1 MDGGY
6 IFPEVPK
13 GGLCFPIPKS
23 INQEDFM
30 NDRIQRLAAIARKDD
45 LNPEPVSIELDEF
58 DEKLAEPLMIAKRLC
73 DYICAQ
79 KIKLYDEN
87 ELVGMMRMTG
97 CPVPADIFTRTG
109 HAKIGEALAR
119 YYRKPLENLCTMEW
133 QHSNA
138 DFGKLIRL
146 GLNGYMREINAARQN
161 FLGKTCNL
169 AFLAALEMVIGGIGR
184 RTAQLRDFCIQKA
197 EATADEA
204 RKATLLRMARN
215 CSRVPMNPAQSFEE
229 AIQCIFLCFAFLP
242 DSIGRPDQYL
252 YPLYKQGIADGTLT
266 RDHAKE
272 LIQELFIRLHGH
284 TTHSPWADDKGAE
297 SHFAIG
303 GYTREHEDGF
313 NELSELILEAM
324 MELPLERPQLSLRWT
339 KKTPREVLRK
349 VLDYERRDRY
359 KRIAFVNDEPRIAS
373 LMKINKQPFEVAC
386 DYIMVG
392 CNEPAYQGGISLGGN
407 TCNIVRSLVNT
418 LERRRTEILKCGT
431 FDEFYKLYEEEL
443 FGDLELM
450 LEYSNR
456 FNSLRSR
463 DCNVLSSLFL
473 HGCIERAQSATRGGA
488 KLARGGGV
496 NMMGG
501 TNVIDSLSVIRQFV
515 FEEKRVSMDRLL
527 EALKEDWKGAEDLRH
542 EILRDGR
549 FFGNHDEF
557 SDSIARRFYES
568 IYKFAEGRTDM
579 FGTPLTYGNL
589 TGYNTHFA
597 MFGEHTGATPDGRV
611 AGSPLSFGSGQAFGK
626 DHDGATS
633 HLLSVAQMD
642 PTGIMCGNTIMN
654 LTVDESTV
662 RDDESFGKL
671 VTLVET
677 YFKAGGLHLQLN
689 HVSREELI
697 AAKAKPEDYKS
708 LRVRVSGFSAT
719 FVTLDGKMQ
728 DNVIDRTTEA
738 M

>member
-1 MDGGY
+1 
-6 IFPEVPK
+6 
-13 GGLCFPIPKS
+13 
-23 INQEDFM
+23 M
-30 NDRIQRLAAIARKDD
+30 NSRIERFAALAKKED
-45 LNPEPVSIELDEF
+45 LNPEPVCIELDEF
-58 DEKLAEPLMIAKRLC
+58 DDKLAEPLAVAKRLC
-73 DYICAQ
+73 DFICAQ
-79 KIKLYDEN
+79 RIKLYEEN
-87 ELVGMMRMTG
+87 ELIGMMRMNG

-109 HAKIGEALAR
+109 HVKCQEALRR
-119 YYRKPLENLCTMEW
+119 YYNHPQENLCTMEW

-146 GLNGYMREINAARQN
+146 GLNGYLREINAARRN
-161 FLGKTCNL
+161 FLGKPYNL
-169 AFLAALEMVIGGIGR
+169 AYLAALEMVIGGIGR
-184 RTAQLRDFCIQKA
+184 RAAQMRDFCIQKA
-197 EATADEA
+197 EETEDAS

-229 AIQCIFLCFAFLP
+229 AIQCLYFCFAFLP

-252 YPLYKQGIADGTLT
+252 YPLYKRGISDGTLT
-266 RDHAKE
+266 REHAKE
-272 LIQELFIRLHGH
+272 LIQELFIRIHGH
-284 TTHSPWADDKGAE
+284 TFHTPWADDKGAE
-297 SHFAIG
+297 SHFVIG
-303 GYTREHEDGF
+303 GYTKEHEDGF
-313 NELSELILEAM
+313 NELSDLILESM
-324 MELPLERPQLSLRWT
+324 MELPLERPQVSLRWT

-349 VLDYERRDRY
+349 MLDCERRDRY

-373 LMKINKQPFEVAC
+373 LMKINGLPFETAC
-386 DYIMVG
+386 EYIMVG

-407 TCNIVRSLVNT
+407 TCNIVRSLLNT
-418 LERRRTEILKCGT
+418 LEKRRIEVLGCTT

-443 FGDLELM
+443 FHDLELM

-473 HGCIERAQSATRGGA
+473 HGCIERAESATRGGA
-488 KLARGGGV
+488 SLARGGGV

-501 TNVIDSLSVIRQFV
+501 TNVIDSLAVIRQFV
-515 FEEKRVSMDRLL
+515 FEEKRIGMEQLL
-527 EALKEDWKGAEDLRH
+527 DALKTDWKGAEDLRR

-597 MFGEHTGATPDGRV
+597 AFGALTGATPDGRV
-611 AGSPLSFGSGQAFGK
+611 AGSPLTFGSGQAFGK
-626 DHDGATS
+626 ENDGATS

-642 PTGIMCGNTIMN
+642 TTGIMCGNTIMN

-662 RDDESFGKL
+662 SNDESFEKL
-671 VTLVET
+671 VLLVET
-677 YFKAGGLHLQLN
+677 FFKAGGLHIQLN
-689 HVSREELI
+689 HVSREDLI
-697 AAKAKPEDYKS
+697 AAKAKPEEYKS

-719 FVTLDGKMQ
+719 FITLSEEMQ
-728 DNVIDRTTEA
+728 NNVIDRTTEA